1 MGNAVSME
9 RLNCRRGQPGDIGEL
24 HAIFDMNRSHAARLQ
39 SPQQLRGEEVHLLEE
54 LIIVRVVPEVI
65 VAGAVLIVVTERN
78 RGHIQVDAV
87 RRPALDLFHAIVID
101 CDVVAAFYFHALTSY
116 RSL

>member
-78 RGHIQVDAV
+78 RGHIESAFMFSPPFIIKQW
-87 RRPALDLFHAIVID
+87 ALRGPHK
-101 CDVVAAFYFHALTSY
+101 TGGG
-116 RSL
+116 RSCKRKDERC